1 MGIANWLHWCA
12 WFTKYFTFLI
22 LIVAAMTLL
31 VTVDFG
37 PGAVF
42 IHCDASLLFCFLLLY
57 TVTIIFMCF
66 AVSVCFKT
74 GTRARVRAAAD
85 VITASACDMLLSFWN
100 VFAC

>member
-66 AVSVCFKT
+66 AISVCFKT
-74 GTRARVRAAAD
+74 GKRAR
-85 VITASACDMLLSFWN
+85 ACAQLLTSS
-100 VFAC
+100 